1 MVPPEV
7 YYHLSAYD
15 TPESRIIKPLD
26 YFERNSSHV
35 LVLEYL
41 ENSIDLFELIK
52 RKGPLNEEIVKV
64 IFAQI
69 LFMWESLNR
78 AGICHRDIKVR
89 FKFNPNFPNGKSPFS
104 VNRFFRC
111 IAFFV
116 ELSFSISRIG

>member
-89 FKFNPNFPNGKSPFS
+89 FKFDPIFLK
-104 VNRFFRC
+104 RFFRRIVFFRL
-111 IAFFV
+111 IAIFG
-116 ELSFSISRIG
+116 ELLFSMSRIG

>member
-89 FKFNPNFPNGKSPFS
+89 FKFDPIVFFS
-104 VNRFFRC
+104 VNRLFR
-111 IAFFV
+111 
-116 ELSFSISRIG
+116 

>member
-89 FKFNPNFPNGKSPFS
+89 FRIDHFGESAISENQPF
-104 VNRFFRC
+104 R
-111 IAFFV
+111 
-116 ELSFSISRIG
+116 

>member
-89 FKFNPNFPNGKSPFS
+89 FKFDTIFLKWK
-104 VNRFFRC
+104 RFFRR
-111 IAFFV
+111 IVFF
-116 ELSFSISRIG
+116 R